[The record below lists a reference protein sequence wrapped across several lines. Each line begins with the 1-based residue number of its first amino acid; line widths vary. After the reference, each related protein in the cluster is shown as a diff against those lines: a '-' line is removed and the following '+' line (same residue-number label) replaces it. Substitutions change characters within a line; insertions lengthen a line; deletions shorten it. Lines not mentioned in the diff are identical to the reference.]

1 MRSVADG
8 VEHRE
13 AVLVFSADDSIYL
26 SDMPFYHRG
35 KKARIRETG
44 LRLILAPPAILLSSG
59 GQGTTTKHSRAS
71 HVSGVEDS
79 KVCCSGLHRQ

>member
-1 MRSVADG
+1 MRTPNLAP
-8 VEHRE
+8 E
-13 AVLVFSADDSIYL
+13 AVLVVSADDSIYL

-59 GQGTTTKHSRAS
+59 GQGTTTN
-71 HVSGVEDS
+71 VERRPGHDDEALES
-79 KVCCSGLHRQ
+79 KPCQRCGRF